1 MYKFIFPDTKRK
13 QNIFWVFLKYWP
25 SFHGFNKLVI
35 KVKMHAEHLFFLNFC
50 CMKIRYDLFFLKK
63 SLRDLAICM
72 KTRYFFR
79 FIIFLQCFDENQVF

>member
-35 KVKMHAEHLFFLNFC
+35 KVKMHAEHLFFFE
-50 CMKIRYDLFFLKK
+50 FL
-63 SLRDLAICM
+63 L
-72 KTRYFFR
+72 Y
-79 FIIFLQCFDENQVF
+79 ENTI